1 MSNGLQDTMHSLGKG
16 EVGSSN
22 LLGSTT
28 SNLQYIVSTK
38 KASSGVIARAERKS
52 EVSVVTSVTQ
62 KSLTCILYETP
73 IECFTG

>member
-1 MSNGLQDTMHSLGKG
+1 MSR
-16 EVGSSN
+16 
-22 LLGSTT
+22 
-28 SNLQYIVSTK
+28 K

-73 IECFTG
+73 VECLVV